1 MIECF
6 EFLGVDITNDI
17 SSTNHMEVTAKKAHQ
32 CLYLL
37 RKLDISL
44 MSLTNFCI
52 CNIKN
57 TCSVR
62 MELAANPLTGDPRL
76 MPTAHALLPAGLPSM
91 AHAWRRRL
99 RGRAARSLTALCL
112 AAMLQTEAGSALLPG
127 SANAMCSRHC
137 LPFRME
143 TQSKTRGL
151 NHPYPHPTLILAIMD
166 FHPIAYLLH
175 DLTCLSEKRRV

>member
-1 MIECF
+1 
-6 EFLGVDITNDI
+6 
-17 SSTNHMEVTAKKAHQ
+17 MEVTAKKAHQ

-112 AAMLQTEAGSALLPG
+112 AAMLQTGAGSALLPG

-151 NHPYPHPTLILAIMD
+151 NHPFPPSHSDI
-166 FHPIAYLLH
+166 
-175 DLTCLSEKRRV
+175 SENGFPPDCVFIT